1 MDGLTSIDAELL
13 KFIHKNGSADLA
25 SIKQKFPKI
34 SAIEHRL
41 KKLSTPKYR
50 ELPNAPFVR
59 PKIPIENSSFLIKR
73 TGANA
78 SVVYELTEY
87 GQQTLQDYFAAK
99 RLHRRELWLAN
110 AWIPIIVSFVTTV
123 ITNYILPRLPRIIQW
138 FANVFSR
145 MSS

>member
-13 KFIHKNGSADLA
+13 KFIHENGGADLA
-25 SIKQKFPKI
+25 SIKQEFPKI

-50 ELPNAPFVR
+50 ELPNAPFGR

-87 GQQTLQDYFAAK
+87 GQQTLQDYFTAK
-99 RLHRRELWLAN
+99 RLHLREIWLKN
-110 AWIPIIVSFVTTV
+110 AWIPIIVSFATTL
-123 ITNYILPRLPRIIQW
+123 ITNYILPRLPTIIQW
-138 FANVFSR
+138 FANFLPRILS
-145 MSS
+145 